1 MAKYVHRDY
10 FLLFFDCIQFI
21 KVWFLQIS
29 GQWKPRPE
37 LDECTK
43 IDRPSEYTGPREAG
57 PRRKRA
63 IGGQKSLPEDHQY
76 LVLLVFH
83 DPSNG
88 PILLEYSCKAL
99 KT

>member
-1 MAKYVHRDY
+1 MVKYVHRDY

-43 IDRPSEYTGPREAG
+43 IEYRKEAG